1 MDLLQRKKIIL
12 KKRGIAF
19 AIDYF
24 LIMIIHKSIML
35 SFSAFFTNFLFHL
48 PDKIIQQAINN
59 VQDTSLL
66 ISFIVFWGY
75 FITSYFLGNG
85 QTQGKVFLSLRI
97 YGVNQ
102 YPSLMEAT
110 LRTLGYF
117 CCFLTLSVLFV
128 IPYFNKSKKGI
139 PDWMSGTYVEY
150 EDFVPALDN
159 NIIPFVQPELF
170 PDESDLKKS
179 A

>member
-1 MDLLQRKKIIL
+1 MDLLQRKKNIL

-35 SFSAFFTNFLFHL
+35 SFSAFLTNFLFHL
-48 PDKIIQQAINN
+48 PDKIIKDALNS

-85 QTQGKVFLSLRI
+85 QTPGKVFLGLRI
-97 YGVNQ
+97 YGANQ
-102 YPSLMEAT
+102 YPTLTEAT
-110 LRTLGYF
+110 MRTLGYF
-117 CCFLTLSVLFV
+117 CCFITLSVLFV

-139 PDWMSGTYVEY
+139 PDWMSGTFVEY
-150 EDFVPALDN
+150 EDFVPAIDSN
-159 NIIPFVQPELF
+159 VIPFVQPELF
-170 PDESDLKKS
+170 PEESENRKS